1 MKLTG
6 IAAAPGLAVG
16 PVFVHTPQEHATTEE
31 RILESEVPG
40 ELALLEEAVSRLT
53 ERLIRDRERLQSEG
67 RHEAV
72 EILEAHAEL
81 AQDPELMEAVEE
93 KIRSH
98 KSAHAAVLEAGGE
111 LVETFR
117 AMEDEYMSA
126 RAEDIEDVVRRLAAE
141 ILGRED
147 AGLAGL
153 REPSVILASTLT
165 PSETAQLRKG
175 LALGFVTATGSRTS
189 HVSIMARSQGIPAI
203 VGVGK
208 ALEENLTAKTV
219 ALDGDAG
226 VALTDPDA
234 KTLAEFEKRVEAQ
247 KREREELDRIAHVEA
262 RTRSGKR
269 IEVLANLGT
278 DAEADDA
285 LERGAEGV
293 GLFRTEF
300 LFMEREELPDED
312 EQYTHYAR
320 VVETFGERPVT
331 IRTLDIGGDK
341 PLPGIERAAEEN
353 PFLGWRG
360 IRMSLETPTLMKPQ
374 LRAVLRT
381 AAIGNVRVM
390 FPMVAD
396 VRELRRAKEVLGECR
411 EELAAERVEFGTV
424 AVGAMIEVPSAA
436 LCAETLASEVD
447 FFSIGTN
454 DLTQYTLA
462 ADRGNERLAPYLQ
475 DARHPAV
482 LALTRLTCEAA
493 HGEGIPVGVC
503 GEAAGD
509 TRIVP
514 ELVAAGITELSM
526 VPQAVA
532 KIKKLVG
539 EL

>member
-1 MKLTG
+1 VKLTG

-16 PVFVHTPQEHATTEE
+16 PAFVHTPQGHPTPVE
-31 RILESEVPG
+31 RIPESKVPG
-40 ELALLEEAVSRLT
+40 ELALFEEAVSRLT
-53 ERLIRDRERLQSEG
+53 ERLIRDHERLQSEG
-67 RHEAV
+67 RQEAV

-81 AQDPELMEAVEE
+81 AQDPELKEAVEE

-98 KSAHAAVLEAGGE
+98 KSAHGAVLEAGGE

-126 RAEDIEDVVRRLAAE
+126 RAEDIEDVIRQLAAE

-153 REPSVILASTLT
+153 REPSVILARTLT

-208 ALEENLTAKTV
+208 ALEETLTAKTV
-219 ALDGDAG
+219 AVDGDTG

-234 KTLAEFEKRVEAQ
+234 ETLAEFEKRVEAQ
-247 KREREELDRIAHVEA
+247 RREREELDRMAYVEA

-278 DAEADDA
+278 DAEAEDA
-285 LERGAEGV
+285 LEQGAEGV

-341 PLPGIERAAEEN
+341 PLAGIERTSEEN

-374 LRAVLRT
+374 IRAVLRT

-396 VRELRRAKEVLGECR
+396 VRELRRAKEILSECR

-436 LCAETLASEVD
+436 LCAATLASEAD

-454 DLTQYTLA
+454 DLTQYALA
-462 ADRGNERLAPYLQ
+462 ADRGNERLALYLQ
-475 DARHPAV
+475 DAGHPAV
-482 LALTRLTCEAA
+482 LALTRLACEAA
-493 HGEGIPVGVC
+493 RGEGIPVGVC

-509 TRIVP
+509 ARIVP

-526 VPQAVA
+526 VPRAIP

>member
-31 RILESEVPG
+31 RIPESEVPG

-208 ALEENLTAKTV
+208 ALVENLAATTV

-341 PLPGIERAAEEN
+341 PLPGIERTSEEN

-436 LCAETLASEVD
+436 LCAATLASEVD